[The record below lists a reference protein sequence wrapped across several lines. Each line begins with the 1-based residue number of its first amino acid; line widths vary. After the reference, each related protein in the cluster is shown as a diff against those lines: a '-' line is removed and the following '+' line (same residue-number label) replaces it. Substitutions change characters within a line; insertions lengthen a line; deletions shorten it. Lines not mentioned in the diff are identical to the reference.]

1 MNKTAGSSPERTD
14 PVQPSRPKRISNL
27 ASRWA
32 VIASLAI
39 PVLLVGGVLFVMIS
53 LRDGVE
59 AAVAGLAGWLP
70 VGYAFAAGMVASV
83 NPCGFLMLPTYI
95 AYHLGTQE
103 EGYYEHP
110 AARRAGNALVLGL
123 VTSAGFL
130 VILSGVGV
138 VIAAGGQWLVRVFP
152 YAGVA
157 IGGGMAALG
166 IYLLVTH
173 RTLGI
178 LAASRVTV
186 SPQRNLRNAFLF
198 GIAYAIGSL
207 SCTLPIFLVVV
218 GSSLASQDLADSII
232 QFVGYGLGMGVI
244 LIAVTV
250 GAALFRGAVSHG
262 LRRALP
268 YVHRLSALFLL
279 GAGAYLVY
287 YWLFIAGP

>member
-32 VIASLAI
+32 VSASLAI
-39 PVLLVGGVLFVMIS
+39 PILLVGGLLFVMIS

-103 EGYYEHP
+103 EGYYEQP
-110 AARRAGNALVLGL
+110 AAGRAGKALVLGL

-157 IGGGMAALG
+157 IGGGMAVLG
-166 IYLLVTH
+166 IYLLVSH

-198 GIAYAIGSL
+198 GMAYATGSL

-218 GSSLASQDLADSII
+218 GSSLASQGLVDSTV
-232 QFVGYGLGMGVI
+232 QFIGYGLGMGAI

-250 GAALFRGAVSHG
+250 GAALFRGAVSRG
-262 LRRALP
+262 LRMALP

-279 GAGAYLVY
+279 GAGAYLIY
-287 YWLFIAGP
+287 YWLFIAGL

>member
-1 MNKTAGSSPERTD
+1 
-14 PVQPSRPKRISNL
+14 
-27 ASRWA
+27 
-32 VIASLAI
+32 
-39 PVLLVGGVLFVMIS
+39 MIS

-59 AAVAGLAGWLP
+59 AAVGDLAGWLP

-83 NPCGFLMLPTYI
+83 NPCGFLMLPTYV

-103 EGYYEHP
+103 EGYYAQP
-110 AARRAGNALVLGL
+110 VARRAAKALILGL

-130 VILSGVGV
+130 AILTGAGVI
-138 VIAAGGQWLVRVFP
+138 IAAGGQWLTGVFP

-157 IGGGMAALG
+157 IGGGMAVLG

-198 GIAYAIGSL
+198 GIAYAVGSL

-218 GSSLASQDLADSII
+218 GGALASQDVVGSTV
-232 QFVGYGLGMGVI
+232 QFVGYGLGMGAI
-244 LIAVTV
+244 LITVTI
-250 GAALFRGAVSHG
+250 GAALFRGAVSRG
-262 LRRALP
+262 LRALVP
-268 YVHRLSALFLL
+268 HVHRASALFLL

-287 YWLFIAGP
+287 YWLFIAGL